1 MTIVVVSQH
10 VERAQNYS
18 PPTSF
23 SVNKLFPMFVF
34 HAWSLAHP
42 HAKVVQSWKGVASAM
57 HTATVQSAAENA
69 TLTAETKALKSRK
82 RELEAQAHDLQCI
95 VVAAVAER
103 DQLALKHKVL
113 KSRKRELEAQ
123 VHDLQCIMV
132 AAVAQR
138 DQLALNLQKVG
149 GGTPGQTIGSSTTTN
164 DKENFDGSTND
175 DENGRG
181 GDCTKD

>member
-42 HAKVVQSWKGVASAM
+42 QAKVVQSWKGVASAM
-57 HTATVQSAAENA
+57 HTATVQSVAENA
-69 TLTAETKALKSRK
+69 TLTAENTALKSRK

-103 DQLALKHKVL
+103 DQLPLKHKAL
-113 KSRKRELEAQ
+113 AGRAQ
-123 VHDLQCIMV
+123 LRQPPRCTV
-132 AAVAQR
+132 
-138 DQLALNLQKVG
+138 
-149 GGTPGQTIGSSTTTN
+149 
-164 DKENFDGSTND
+164 
-175 DENGRG
+175 GRG
-181 GDCTKD
+181 PVPPVGAFWTSELCFRRLTLRSPPQTERWQCA